1 MEGKKE
7 NVDERRKNKARKIKM
22 GKLNGLTR
30 DRNQFKYQETINLGK
45 NIFLI
50 YQKEHKTEVQI
61 IFLQFISMLLGIFV
75 DF

>member
-45 NIFLI
+45 KIFLI